1 MSKVE
6 GTGGSREIKRN
17 IKLNKEQEARS
28 NKTLFNY
35 NESDNTQKSYTVKDD
50 DTAFK
55 IARKFNLTIYQLAEA
70 NGWKVVK
77 NKNNIITLTKNGKP
91 VNLQAGMS
99 INVKLANNTQKGKT
113 VQNTTQTESQYT
125 VKSGDSP
132 LKIADDNEISI
143 RQLAQA
149 NNWEIGT
156 GKDGEITVLKNGKE
170 VVLQK
175 GEKLNLPAS
184 VTNEYADIR
193 NLAQLK
199 QATRMSD
206 GFANLITKFEG
217 NPDNNYKPYRNAY
230 QDDNGVWTVG
240 FGYTKYVRKGTKMEE
255 PEAYTRLA
263 KDYVQS
269 AEDLKIVLGEDLY
282 NSIPKPLQEGLID
295 LIFNKGFEALDV
307 EKLKNNIRSNNLNE
321 AFNQLIFTKSIK
333 TDKEM
338 NGLYK
343 RSLARLALVYHNSDA
358 DTQERLKPII
368 DEFYETCKSKVSLT
382 ELNNWWNNGD
392 VEETQQNSQY
402 TVQKGDT
409 LINIAKKLGV
419 DINVLKVLNK
429 NLAPDFKLNIG
440 DTINIPNIIQN
451 DTPKPIE
458 KPLKDEILNIKKLKL
473 SDDERLQKTEEIFD
487 KYAKKYNLPKEAVEI
502 FKKEAKDE
510 YDSWFWID
518 TDDMTAMAGILDAND
533 AESLYN
539 AINTANDE
547 SSETRKFAGLVLN
560 KKINKDNIRELIN
573 LAGGT
578 KKFVKLIKR
587 NGDFEVLRHSLKMLL
602 NDNENNTEILK
613 RFEAACEDEKY
624 SDIMKVFD
632 NAMADSPEEISTQLA
647 KTLDKDDD
655 LNSMLYK
662 YQIQRVNKGNILEV
676 LQSNDIISGI
686 CEAENDRKTCKNEI
700 LRLFNMLDKQ
710 YELNP
715 EKKSKFLE
723 LVEKEFRDR
732 AWYNPS
738 TWWIGT
744 SDISEA
750 FQALISDSPKPKNVL
765 GEICKTLG
773 ISEDT
778 TVLDKLTDKNGK
790 VIPLVEN
797 YTPSNEGPLS
807 GHKIVINAGHGG
819 YNPNNGTFD
828 KGAINEETS
837 VNEWMLNRYIAQKV
851 IEKLQEQGA
860 EVVLTAGH
868 YSTVSYKD
876 FGSDLTISLHADSHQ
891 GTSGPKFFAH
901 KKDIEDKKLA
911 QDILETFI
919 KGANVSNL
927 QDLKRK
933 EITYNMD
940 IQANDD
946 EVQNIQAKIVDSR
959 SLQIL
964 RKNDKQAADE
974 PAVLIEYCNIKNN
987 DEVRNIVFGNLG
999 NDIVNSIVE
1008 GIIKYY
1014 EQS

>member
-6 GTGGSREIKRN
+6 GTGGSKEVKRS
-17 IKLNKEQEARS
+17 IKLNKGQETRS
-28 NKTLFNY
+28 DKALFNY
-35 NESDNTQKSYTVKDD
+35 NENGNTQQNYTVKEGE
-50 DTAFK
+50 TAFK

-91 VNLQAGMS
+91 VNLQAGMV
-99 INVKLANNTQKGKT
+99 INVTVTNNTANKKIQT
-113 VQNTTQTESQYT
+113 SSQNQSQYT
-125 VKSGDSP
+125 VKGGDSP
-132 LKIADDNEISI
+132 FKIADENEVSI
-143 RQLAQA
+143 RQLADA
-149 NNWEIGT
+149 NNWKIST
-156 GKDGEITVLKNGKE
+156 GKNGEITVLRNGKE
-170 VVLQK
+170 IILQK
-175 GEKLNLPAS
+175 GEKLNLPKS
-184 VTNEYADIR
+184 VTNEFVDIR
-193 NLAQLK
+193 NMSQLK
-199 QATRMSD
+199 QATGMSD
-206 GFANLITKFEG
+206 RFADLITKFEG
-217 NPDNNYKPYRNAY
+217 NPNNDYKPYEDAY

-240 FGYTKYVRKGTKMEE
+240 FGYTKNVKKGTEMKA

-263 KDYVQS
+263 KDYAQT
-269 AEDLKIVLGEDLY
+269 AEDIKIVLGEDLY

-307 EKLKNNIRSNNLNE
+307 EKFKKNISSNNLNE
-321 AFNQLIFTKSIK
+321 AFKQLIFTKSIK
-333 TDKEM
+333 TGEDM

-343 RSLARLALVYHNSDA
+343 RSLARLAMVYKNSDV
-358 DTQERLKPII
+358 DTQKQLKPII
-368 DEFYETCKSKVSLT
+368 DKFYETCKEKVSLT
-382 ELNNWWNNGD
+382 ELNNWWNKSSQ
-392 VEETQQNSQY
+392 EESVQNNKY
-402 TVQKGDT
+402 TVQQGDT
-409 LINIAKKLGV
+409 LNKIAKKLGIDV
-419 DINVLKVLNK
+419 SVLKVLNK
-429 NLAPDFKLNIG
+429 TLEPDFKINIG
-440 DTINIPNIIQN
+440 DIINIPIIPN
-451 DTPKPIE
+451 ATSKPIE

-473 SDDERLQKTEEIFD
+473 SDDEKLRKTEEIFD
-487 KYAKKYNLPKEAVEI
+487 KYAKQYNLPKEAIDI
-502 FKKEAKDE
+502 FKEEAQDE
-510 YDSWFWID
+510 YDSWFGAD
-518 TDDMTAMAGILDAND
+518 MDDMTAMAGILDANN
-533 AESLYN
+533 AESLYR
-539 AINTANDE
+539 AIETAND
-547 SSETRKFAGLVLN
+547 SSSDTRKFTGLVLN

-587 NGDFEVLRHSLKMLL
+587 NGDLEVLRHSLNVLL
-602 NDNENNTEILK
+602 NDKENNTDILN
-613 RFEAACEDEKY
+613 RFEKAGEDEKY

-632 NAMADSPEEISTQLA
+632 NALANSPKEISTQLA

-686 CEAENDRKTCKNEI
+686 CEADNDRKTCKNEI

-715 EKKSKFLE
+715 EKKSEFLK

-738 TWWIGT
+738 TWWVGT
-744 SDISEA
+744 SDISDA
-750 FQALISDSPKPKNVL
+750 FKALISDSPKPKNVL

-773 ISEDT
+773 ISEGT
-778 TVLDKLTDKNGK
+778 TTLDKLTDKNGK

-797 YTPSNEGPLS
+797 YEPTAEGALS
-807 GHKIVINAGHGG
+807 GHKIVINSGHGG
-819 YNPNNGTFD
+819 YNPNNNTFD
-828 KGAINEETS
+828 KGALNEETS

-851 IEKLQEQGA
+851 IERLQEQGA

-891 GTSGPKFFAH
+891 GTSGPRLFAH
-901 KKDIEDKKLA
+901 KKDDDDKKLA
-911 QDILETFI
+911 KDILETFI
-919 KGANVSNL
+919 NSVNVSNL

-946 EVQNIQAKIVDSR
+946 EVQSIQAKIVDNR